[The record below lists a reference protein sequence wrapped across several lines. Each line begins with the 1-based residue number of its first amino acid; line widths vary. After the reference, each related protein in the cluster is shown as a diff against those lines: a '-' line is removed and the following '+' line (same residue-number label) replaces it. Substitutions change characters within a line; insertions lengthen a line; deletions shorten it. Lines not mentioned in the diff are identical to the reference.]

1 MSAKEFSASMFELL
15 HRIKHEGWVDPF
27 YCHQG
32 TLRALFDRRLVVA
45 GLGRSQGYR
54 DGPWVRLR
62 RNKHEY
68 HNRHLTR
75 V

>member
-1 MSAKEFSASMFELL
+1 MDTNLSNPMIALL
-15 HRIKHEGWVDPF
+15 HQIEKEKWVRPR
-27 YCHQG
+27 YCHLG

-45 GLGRSQGYR
+45 GLGRSPGYH